1 MTIGLEVLKMLDE
14 IRRTDRARAPLAL
27 LALGFNAKAEALQ
40 FDSDTLTIANDLGP
54 GRDGFLKIDLMIRG
68 F

>member
-14 IRRTDRARAPLAL
+14 IRRTDKARAPLAIV
-27 LALGFNAKAEALQ
+27 AIAMNAKAEALQ
-40 FDSDTLTIANDLGP
+40 FDSDTLKIADDLGP

-68 F
+68 S